1 MKKIRCARMGFKS
14 GNILIASLLNLLL
27 EEPSYGYSLVEKLQ
41 SLGIDQS
48 SVPYGVIYRLLRD
61 MESENLIES
70 EWEIEDSGPSRR
82 VYSITKEGKEYLERW
97 LNNAKGNLK
106 ILENLISNI
115 EKALQ
120 KEKGG
125 K

>member
-1 MKKIRCARMGFKS
+1 MKKIRCARVGFKS

-41 SLGIDQS
+41 SLGIHQS

>member
-1 MKKIRCARMGFKS
+1 MKKIRCARVGFKS